1 MSNDLKNILSNLNND
16 IEQEKLLEYLNKQ
29 LNEQDQH
36 AVESQLNDDP
46 FMSDAVEGLSQINNK
61 TDISLL
67 VHQLNKDLASKL
79 SKKKERRKRPIG
91 QAPWLYYAV
100 IIILLLAV
108 IGYIVI
114 KRFQS

>member
-29 LNEQDQH
+29 LSEQDQH
-36 AVESQLNDDP
+36 AVESQMNDDP

-61 TDISLL
+61 ADISLL
-67 VHQLNKDLASKL
+67 IHQLNKDLTAKL
-79 SKKKERRKRPIG
+79 AKKKERRKRPIG
-91 QAPWLYYAV
+91 QAPWLYYA
-100 IIILLLAV
+100 IITILLLAV